1 MVVQMYCAD
10 NEPTKKSDEMHIKSD
25 EMRICLFFSMP

>member
-10 NEPTKKSDEMHIKSD
+10 NEPTKKTDEMHIKSD
-25 EMRICLFFSMP
+25 KLHVWLF